1 MENEDKK
8 VEETTTEP
16 VIQPTETKE
25 AVKTE
30 EPQLDYKALYA
41 ETNERLSKAEF
52 KLKKLNI
59 ESKQPV
65 EEVIEEEPQE
75 DLDAIVSRKVSEQ
88 LSTLSEDVI
97 EDELNACTND
107 PDERKLIKLNYDK
120 AIVKSGLNRAAI
132 RHDIQQAKLL
142 ANAPRYLKNAKELS
156 ETAKSKAGL
165 SNAGGGSNQS
175 PSTQAPDDLKRHFS
189 ARDWEFMKGR
199 NWTDEQIRKAIPSKV

>member
-1 MENEDKK
+1 MENEEKK
-8 VEETTTEP
+8 VEEITTEP

-25 AVKTE
+25 TVQTG
-30 EPQLDYKALYA
+30 EPELDYKALYA

-52 KLKKLNI
+52 KLKRLNI
-59 ESKQPV
+59 ERKEQPV
-65 EEVIEEEPQE
+65 VEETIEEPAE
-75 DLDAIVSRKVSEQ
+75 DIDAIVSRKVSEQ

-97 EDELNACTND
+97 EDELNAVTND

-120 AIVKSGLNRAAI
+120 AIIKSGLNRAAI

-199 NWTDEQIRKAIPSKV
+199 NWTDEQIRKAIPKV